1 MRTVLRT
8 LWVTLN
14 LMVATLTI
22 GAIAIAIG
30 VTRHEGPIYWTLSRI
45 WCRWLLWASGTPVL
59 MEGIEHLEVGRPQI
73 LVSNHTS
80 WYDVL
85 AIGAAVPKHFR
96 FVAKK
101 ELARIPV
108 FGLAWR
114 LAGHISIDRSD
125 RMSAI
130 QSLARAGEVLRAD
143 NSIVVIFPE
152 GTRSPTGDLL
162 PFKKGAFMLA
172 LGAGVEIVPA
182 AVVGSRRVLAKGDWL
197 VHPGPIILRIGAPIS
212 SDEYDEAMR
221 EELVEVVR
229 ERVLELRDGVPSA
242 AAAVTH

>member
-8 LWVTLN
+8 LWVALN
-14 LMVATLTI
+14 LIVATLLI
-22 GAIAIAIG
+22 GAIAIVIG
-30 VTRHEGPIYWTLSRI
+30 LTRHEGPIYWTLSRQ

-59 MEGIEHLEVGRPQI
+59 IEGLEHLEVDRPQI
-73 LVSNHTS
+73 LVSNHAS

-85 AIGAAVPKHFR
+85 VIGAAVPKHFR

-101 ELARIPV
+101 ELGRIPV

-125 RMSAI
+125 RLSAI
-130 QSLARAGEVLRAD
+130 QTLARAGEVLRSD

-172 LGAGVEIVPA
+172 LGTGVEVVPA
-182 AVVGSRRVLAKGDWL
+182 AVIGSRRVLAKGDWL
-197 VHPGPIILRIGAPIS
+197 VHAAPIILRIGSPIAS
-212 SDEYDEAMR
+212 GGYDETTR
-221 EELVEVVR
+221 EELVEAVR
-229 ERVLELRDGVPSA
+229 ERVLELRDGVPTA
-242 AAAVTH
+242 APAVTS